1 MSEGR
6 IRLEGPLTR
15 ESLAGLRAGDAVS
28 LSGTIYT
35 ARDAAHKRICE
46 ALDAGE
52 EPPFPIADSVI
63 YYAGP
68 APAQPGRPI
77 GPVGPTSSYRMDP
90 FAPRLMDLGMRAMIG
105 KGTRSA
111 EVVDAIV
118 RNGCVYFGAVGGAAA
133 LIARSVR
140 SAEVIAYEDLGTEAI
155 RRLEVVDMPLT
166 VVIDATGTNL
176 YETGPAAW
184 RAEHEGRT
192 GGTERRSER

>member
-46 ALDAGE
+46 TLDAGE
-52 EPPFPIADSVI
+52 EPPFPIAGSVI

-155 RRLEVVDMPLT
+155 RKLEVVDMPLT

-184 RAEHEGRT
+184 RAEREARTGRT
-192 GGTERRSER
+192 GRRSER